1 MTRINGVETQQV
13 EPAEKQVFED
23 QIQKWGA
30 PLEPYRIYARRPS
43 IMHAVVGMWDG
54 LAASGL
60 LEAALTTLV
69 NRRVAALNGCV
80 F

>member
-1 MTRINGVETQQV
+1 MARVSSVETNRVGPGEQQV
-13 EPAEKQVFED
+13 FAKQVER
-23 QIQKWGA
+23 WGA

-43 IMHAVVGMWDG
+43 VMHAVVGMWDG
-54 LAASGL
+54 LASSGL
-60 LEAALTTLV
+60 LESTLTTLV